1 MIKDGEWGFMDL
13 LRNGTVE
20 FLDAEE
26 EENTLIAMYAS
37 DIGSHTTHLE
47 IAPPTILGIS
57 AALIPFPE
65 RNQSPRNVYMAGMAK
80 QSVGVPASNFKFR
93 VDTRAHFFHYPQKP
107 LVKTRA
113 MDPIGYEERPAGQN
127 FVVAILSFE
136 GYNIEDALIMNK
148 ASIERGL
155 GRSTF
160 TRVYESEERK
170 YPGGQEDRFEVPDRS
185 VRGYRASESY
195 RNLGEDGIIETE
207 VEVQGGD
214 VLIGR
219 TSPPRFLE
227 EYSEFE
233 IQSPN
238 RRETSVAVR
247 HGESGVVDGV
257 ILTETIDG
265 NRLVKVKVRDLRIPE
280 LGDK

>member
-1 MIKDGEWGFMDL
+1 LPKQLDKKGEIDQEVNIAYYENTHEVQVNCDAGRVRRPVIVVENGKSRLSNEHLQMIEDNEWGFTEL
-13 LRNGTVE
+13 IRNGIVE

-26 EENTLIAMYAS
+26 EENTLIAMYPEE
-37 DIGSHTTHLE
+37 IGPNTTHVE
-47 IAPPTILGIS
+47 IVPSTILGIS

-80 QSVGVPASNFKFR
+80 QSVGVPASNFR
-93 VDTRAHFFHYPQKP
+93 YRADTRSHFFHYPQIP

-113 MDPIGYEERPAGQN
+113 MDSIGYEERPAGQN
-127 FVVAILSFE
+127 FIVAILSFE
-136 GYNIEDALIMNK
+136 GYNIEDALIINK
-148 ASIERGL
+148 ASVERGL

-160 TRVYESEERK
+160 CRVYESEERK
-170 YPGGQEDRFEVPDRS
+170 YPGGQEDRFEIPDRS

-219 TSPPRFLE
+219 TSPQRFLE
-227 EYSEFE
+227 
-233 IQSPN
+233 
-238 RRETSVAVR
+238 
-247 HGESGVVDGV
+247 
-257 ILTETIDG
+257 
-265 NRLVKVKVRDLRIPE
+265 
-280 LGDK
+280 